1 MYEEVI
7 KKLNPK
13 PKFNLNWYKNED
25 LYSEGDVEDEIIKLI
40 AENEP
45 EHYTDAIYTHFSW
58 STYYH
63 LTHLRKNILNWYDFN
78 KESDA
83 LEIGCG
89 LGAVTSVLCG
99 KCKTVTAVELS
110 KRRATA
116 AWLRCREKE
125 NLEIIVGNLNDIQFE
140 KKFDYITLIG
150 VLEYQGS
157 YTNSEN
163 PYKDFLKKIKQLLKP
178 NGKLLIAIEN
188 QYGLKYWCGARE
200 DHTGIPFEGM
210 NQYSFTQRGV
220 RTFSKSALEN
230 LVKESGFKN
239 TYFYY
244 PMPDYKLPTVIY
256 SENYLPENNNMQNLQ
271 CYYVPDKSTLIADEK
286 GLYRDVIDN
295 GVFEFFANSFLVE
308 CSDSQD
314 IGKITFSSMGSERQ
328 EKYRIAT
335 RFTKEGKVEKI
346 ALTETCEQ
354 GHLKQIVEN
363 DRALEKHHR
372 NVLESTWQNGK
383 VVTDF
388 EKKPLLEDKVLEAWH
403 SKNIDD
409 VYKIFDLL
417 YKEILESSDY
427 IDWEEN
433 ILYTLDNSTEKNE
446 KAYGP
451 ILRVGF
457 LDMILRNGF
466 YDEGNVRWFD
476 QEWILEA
483 VPAKFVLCRA
493 IAQFYYAYPKFEE
506 FCSMQT
512 LLEKYNIMPI
522 YEPFRMLESMF
533 TELIL
538 EEKQWLESSVF
549 RGGDRQKYIDNIKKL
564 LEC

>member
-188 QYGLKYWCGARE
+188 QYGLK
-200 DHTGIPFEGM
+200 
-210 NQYSFTQRGV
+210 
-220 RTFSKSALEN
+220 
-230 LVKESGFKN
+230 
-239 TYFYY
+239 
-244 PMPDYKLPTVIY
+244 
-256 SENYLPENNNMQNLQ
+256 
-271 CYYVPDKSTLIADEK
+271 
-286 GLYRDVIDN
+286 
-295 GVFEFFANSFLVE
+295 
-308 CSDSQD
+308 
-314 IGKITFSSMGSERQ
+314 
-328 EKYRIAT
+328 
-335 RFTKEGKVEKI
+335 
-346 ALTETCEQ
+346 
-354 GHLKQIVEN
+354 
-363 DRALEKHHR
+363 
-372 NVLESTWQNGK
+372 
-383 VVTDF
+383 
-388 EKKPLLEDKVLEAWH
+388 
-403 SKNIDD
+403 
-409 VYKIFDLL
+409 
-417 YKEILESSDY
+417 
-427 IDWEEN
+427 
-433 ILYTLDNSTEKNE
+433 
-446 KAYGP
+446 
-451 ILRVGF
+451 
-457 LDMILRNGF
+457 
-466 YDEGNVRWFD
+466 
-476 QEWILEA
+476 
-483 VPAKFVLCRA
+483 
-493 IAQFYYAYPKFEE
+493 
-506 FCSMQT
+506 
-512 LLEKYNIMPI
+512 
-522 YEPFRMLESMF
+522 
-533 TELIL
+533 
-538 EEKQWLESSVF
+538 
-549 RGGDRQKYIDNIKKL
+549 
-564 LEC
+564 